1 MDNKILKN
9 LIIPNEVI
17 EDKFS
22 KYEPPI
28 HYTGP
33 GLREQLAE
41 GNVTVF
47 QSAELYKELYYKYI
61 TGIDPV
67 LMNIPNADPAITNNA
82 NTILTP
88 TGTTTTPFYGY
99 STSSSNPIETWKM
112 AILDFGTGEKEPKSS
127 LEQALINRFKILS

>member
-1 MDNKILKN
+1 MDNNIK
-9 LIIPNEVI
+9 
-17 EDKFS
+17 
-22 KYEPPI
+22 
-28 HYTGP
+28 TGP

-41 GNVTVF
+41 GNIEVF
-47 QSAELYKELYYKYI
+47 PIAELYKELYSKYI

-67 LMNIPNADPAITNNA
+67 LINVPNADPAITSIP

-88 TGTTTTPFYGY
+88 IGTTTTPFYGY

-112 AILDFGTGEKEPKSS
+112 AILDFGTGEKEPKST